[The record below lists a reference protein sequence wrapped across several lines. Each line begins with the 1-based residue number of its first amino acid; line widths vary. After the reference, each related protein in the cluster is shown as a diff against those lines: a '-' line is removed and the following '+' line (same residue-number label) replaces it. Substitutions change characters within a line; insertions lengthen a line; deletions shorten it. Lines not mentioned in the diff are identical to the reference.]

1 MKLISFDVGIK
12 NLSFCC
18 LEYTDDKY
26 SIYDWGIINISCDE
40 CCDHIIKGGR
50 KCDNSASVMTNS
62 GKKLC
67 NTHKK
72 NKEYKDLK
80 FKRVPKIKNPTLHIG
95 DNIVKKLNEHIF
107 LDVHDVIIE
116 NQPALKNPT
125 MKTVQMLLYS
135 YFLINGYCQ
144 ESSNIGNIEMIN
156 ARNKLK
162 AYSGPEIHSPFSK
175 DKKNIYKTNKYLAVE
190 YCKHMITCEDN
201 SFQELFNTSRK
212 KDDLSD
218 SFLQGVYWILKKNK
232 TL

>member
-18 LEYTDDKY
+18 LEYIDDKY

-50 KCDNSASVMTNS
+50 KCDNSASVTTNS

-67 NTHKK
+67 NAHKK
-72 NKEYKDLK
+72 NKEYKDLN

-95 DNIVKKLNEHIF
+95 DNIVKRLNEHNF

-144 ESSNIGNIEMIN
+144 DSSNIGNIEMIN

-162 AYSGPEIHSPFSK
+162 AYSGPEIQSPFSK
-175 DKKNIYKTNKYLAVE
+175 DKKNIYKTNKYLAIE
-190 YCKHMITCEDN
+190 YCKHMITCEDE